1 MRARTRSSLKF
12 KGVLVLLFSVGSG
25 FSWICV
31 FLYFDSGASISAW
44 VFWGL
49 LIQAF
54 LALVFL
60 LVFEALIR
68 FTSIQNIDDLWSD
81 NDVNPCFF
89 LGSFFLW
96 GVFRFPDVLQLAPIL
111 WDFVKKPSSA
121 KKTRTVLWLAPR
133 FAKNENLFLDT
144 TSTILNM
151 EKFLDFWDK
160 VVLFMTAL
168 WMVYIPIDIYYIGD
182 KFPIISLGFG
192 DNITMTL
199 VHSLLGWIFLIVTP
213 WGLIML
219 GTIFVWH
226 ALMPNISQRAKR
238 FRKGA

>member
-1 MRARTRSSLKF
+1 
-12 KGVLVLLFSVGSG
+12 
-25 FSWICV
+25 
-31 FLYFDSGASISAW
+31 
-44 VFWGL
+44 
-49 LIQAF
+49 
-54 LALVFL
+54 
-60 LVFEALIR
+60 
-68 FTSIQNIDDLWSD
+68 
-81 NDVNPCFF
+81 
-89 LGSFFLW
+89 
-96 GVFRFPDVLQLAPIL
+96 
-111 WDFVKKPSSA
+111 
-121 KKTRTVLWLAPR
+121 
-133 FAKNENLFLDT
+133 
-144 TSTILNM
+144 M

-168 WMVYIPIDIYYIGD
+168 WMLYIPSDIYYIGD

-199 VHSLLGWIFLIVTP
+199 VHSILGWIFLIVTP

>member
-1 MRARTRSSLKF
+1 M
-12 KGVLVLLFSVGSG
+12 
-25 FSWICV
+25 
-31 FLYFDSGASISAW
+31 
-44 VFWGL
+44 
-49 LIQAF
+49 
-54 LALVFL
+54 
-60 LVFEALIR
+60 
-68 FTSIQNIDDLWSD
+68 
-81 NDVNPCFF
+81 
-89 LGSFFLW
+89 
-96 GVFRFPDVLQLAPIL
+96 
-111 WDFVKKPSSA
+111 KKPSSA
-121 KKTRTVLWLAPR
+121 KKTRTVLWPAPR

-144 TSTILNM
+144 TSKILNM

-199 VHSLLGWIFLIVTP
+199 VHSILGWIFLIVTP

-219 GTIFVWH
+219 GTIFVGH
-226 ALMPNISQRAKR
+226 ALMQNISLRAKR

>member
-1 MRARTRSSLKF
+1 M
-12 KGVLVLLFSVGSG
+12 
-25 FSWICV
+25 
-31 FLYFDSGASISAW
+31 
-44 VFWGL
+44 
-49 LIQAF
+49 
-54 LALVFL
+54 
-60 LVFEALIR
+60 
-68 FTSIQNIDDLWSD
+68 
-81 NDVNPCFF
+81 
-89 LGSFFLW
+89 
-96 GVFRFPDVLQLAPIL
+96 
-111 WDFVKKPSSA
+111 
-121 KKTRTVLWLAPR
+121 VLWPAPR

-199 VHSLLGWIFLIVTP
+199 VHSILGWIFLIVTP

-226 ALMPNISQRAKR
+226 ALMPNISQRAKS

>member
-1 MRARTRSSLKF
+1 MVSI
-12 KGVLVLLFSVGSG
+12 LL
-25 FSWICV
+25 
-31 FLYFDSGASISAW
+31 
-44 VFWGL
+44 
-49 LIQAF
+49 
-54 LALVFL
+54 
-60 LVFEALIR
+60 
-68 FTSIQNIDDLWSD
+68 
-81 NDVNPCFF
+81 
-89 LGSFFLW
+89 
-96 GVFRFPDVLQLAPIL
+96 
-111 WDFVKKPSSA
+111 DFVKKPSSA
-121 KKTRTVLWLAPR
+121 KKTKTVLWLAPR

-168 WMVYIPIDIYYIGD
+168 WMIYIPSDIYYIGD

-199 VHSLLGWIFLIVTP
+199 VHSILGWIFLIVTP

-238 FRKGA
+238 FRKCA